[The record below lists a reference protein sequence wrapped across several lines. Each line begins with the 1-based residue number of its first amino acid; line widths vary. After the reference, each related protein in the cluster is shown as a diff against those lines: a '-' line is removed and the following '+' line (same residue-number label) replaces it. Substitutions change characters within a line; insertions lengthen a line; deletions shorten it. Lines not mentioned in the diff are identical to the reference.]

1 MPSVAESACLLL
13 LGPERAPAVAA
24 RLASLLEK
32 LEGRA
37 GGTEGRASG
46 QSVTGRVAGGG
57 GGGAAAGDGVGGPRG
72 GGDGGDAVDAG
83 GSRPASPFRA
93 PSAPSPLET
102 DYRLADA
109 AAAPPRIRATASA
122 PVAPSAPAAPLTST
136 RDPLGAPLASGQA
149 HDECHDLPA
158 QGDLRPHA
166 LPTPAHPSPPQPTH
180 PRIAFSRAPTG

>member
-32 LEGRA
+32 LEGRG
-37 GGTEGRASG
+37 GGTEGRGSG
-46 QSVTGRVAGGG
+46 QGGAGSAAGGG
-57 GGGAAAGDGVGGPRG
+57 GGGAASGDGVGGARG

-122 PVAPSAPAAPLTST
+122 PIAPLAPAAPLTST

-149 HDECHDLPA
+149 NDECHDLPA
-158 QGDLRPHA
+158 QGDLRPRA
-166 LPTPAHPSPPQPTH
+166 QPNSAHPSPAH
-180 PRIAFSRAPTG
+180 PRIAV